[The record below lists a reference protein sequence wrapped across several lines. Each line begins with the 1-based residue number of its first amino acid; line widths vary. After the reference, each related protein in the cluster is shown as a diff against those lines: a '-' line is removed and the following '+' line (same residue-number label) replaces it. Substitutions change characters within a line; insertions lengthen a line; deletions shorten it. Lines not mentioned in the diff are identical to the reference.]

1 MCSGQLEGKIESAP
15 ILKDVFLNNKTFRE
29 MLLRALVTIIGKY
42 SGCEYNKNRIWR
54 KSEKFS
60 QMVDGKKIMHT
71 EGYNFRFFR
80 MESTIILLL
89 YQHIFMKIK
98 KR

>member
-1 MCSGQLEGKIESAP
+1 MCSEQLEGKIESAP

-42 SGCEYNKNRIWR
+42 SGCEYNKNKIWR

-60 QMVDGKKIMHT
+60 QMVDGKKIIAYR
-71 EGYNFRFFR
+71 GIQFSLFR

-89 YQHIFMKIK
+89 YQHIL
-98 KR
+98 